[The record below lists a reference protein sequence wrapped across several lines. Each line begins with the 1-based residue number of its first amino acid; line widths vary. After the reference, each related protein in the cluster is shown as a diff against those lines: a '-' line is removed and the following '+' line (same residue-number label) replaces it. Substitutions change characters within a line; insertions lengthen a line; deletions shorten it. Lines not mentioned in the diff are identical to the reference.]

1 MTDPRH
7 VTRVLVFQCLCL
19 LDAQGD
25 DALPMLR
32 RFLDEHAPDADT
44 AARAEELARRVWRER
59 NALDQKVAA
68 AAERWSVARM
78 QIVDRGILRLGAY
91 EILCDDLVPAAVAI
105 NEAVEI
111 AKEFAGADSPGFING
126 ILDSVRKAAEAEPA
140 AREQDSQS
148 GDEDN
153 ADCSRHGMPFIKS
166 VAMREDTDLEAVA
179 ERYPD
184 AAGLLLDAWQPRTHG
199 GGGVAFDWR
208 YIRGHVQ
215 LPLIL
220 AGGLSV
226 ANVAEAIRQV
236 DPYAVDVSSGVEREK
251 GIKSAQKITAFMKG
265 VSSCGTDTSN
275 RG

>member
-1 MTDPRH
+1 LQATELPYGFRMR
-7 VTRVLVFQCLCL
+7 TRVKIC
-19 LDAQGD
+19 GI
-25 DALPMLR
+25 
-32 RFLDEHAPDADT
+32 T
-44 AARAEELARRVWRER
+44 RAEDAVH
-59 NALDQKVAA
+59 
-68 AAERWSVARM
+68 
-78 QIVDRGILRLGAY
+78 
-91 EILCDDLVPAAVAI
+91 AVA
-105 NEAVEI
+105 
-111 AKEFAGADSPGFING
+111 AGADAIGLVFYEPSPRYVTPAQAREI
-126 ILDSVRKAAEAEPA
+126 AARVAPFVSIVGLFVNAEPA
-140 AREQDSQS
+140 SVQATLEQVPLSLLQFH

-153 ADCSRHGMPFIKS
+153 ADCRRHGMPFIKS

-179 ERYPD
+179 RRYPD

-208 YIRGHVQ
+208 HIRGHVQ
-215 LPLIL
+215 VPLIL